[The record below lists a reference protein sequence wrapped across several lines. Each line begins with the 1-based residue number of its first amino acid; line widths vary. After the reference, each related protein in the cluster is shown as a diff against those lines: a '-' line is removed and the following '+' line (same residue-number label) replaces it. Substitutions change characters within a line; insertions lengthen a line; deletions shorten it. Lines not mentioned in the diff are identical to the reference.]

1 MSFDIQTNPKGR
13 SPKGKFYFGDNAV
26 KIDTTRTRDCQ
37 VGKLETY
44 NRFADEMKTYGYD
57 YKHVFGMCGLSF
69 FVLTTSRE
77 HSQFVHNMFNV
88 KEAQQLLEYEQSW
101 TILHNMNITTDPRI
115 WINLDKK
122 EVLISGT
129 TFLGEIKKTIFT
141 IMGYSLPQSGSLPMH
156 CSAFMYEEDT
166 ALMFG
171 LSGTGK
177 TTLSADPEYA
187 LIGDDEIAWDDQG
200 LHAIEAGCYAKTADL
215 DRETQPTIFE
225 AMDVAKNRGVLI
237 EENNG
242 HANSRSSYPLDCVD
256 GSITSPVNTF
266 FHPKDIFFL
275 AMDAEGTLPAISKV
289 EGMAIRTLFENGYTS
304 KMPGTEDGVNEIQRV
319 FSPCYGGPFMPLPV
333 KTYSDLLMDK
343 VVEEDTNVF
352 LVNTGMKP
360 DGNRYELEYTR
371 NCIKRALTGS
381 YQTTDVI
388 WHMPSQN
395 DAPDF
400 PIRLKEIN

>member
-1 MSFDIQTNPKGR
+1 MSIILETNPKGR

-26 KIDTTRTRDCQ
+26 KIDTIRTKDCQ
-37 VGKLETY
+37 VGKTETY
-44 NRFADEMKTYGYD
+44 SRYAKEMKTYGYP
-57 YKHVFGMCGLSF
+57 YKHVFGMCGVGF
-69 FVLTTSRE
+69 FVLTTSKE

-88 KEAQQLLEYEQSW
+88 KEAQQLHEYEKSW
-101 TILHNMNITTDPRI
+101 TIMHNMVIDTEPRV
-115 WINLDKK
+115 WINLDEK
-122 EVLISGT
+122 EVLISGS

-141 IMGYSLPQSGSLPMH
+141 IMGYVLPQNDSLPMH
-156 CSAFMYEEDT
+156 CSAFMYNEDT

-187 LIGDDEIAWDDQG
+187 LIGDDEIAWDEQG

-225 AMDVAKNRGVLI
+225 AMDVARERGVLI

-256 GSITSPVNTF
+256 GSITSPINTF
-266 FHPKDIFFL
+266 FHPKHIFFL
-275 AMDAEGTLPAISKV
+275 AMDAEGTLPAISVV
-289 EGMAIRTLFENGYTS
+289 EGMTIRTLFETGYTS

-319 FSPCYGGPFMPLPV
+319 FSPCYGSPFMPLPV
-333 KTYSDLLMDK
+333 TTYSNMLMDRIT
-343 VVEEDTNVF
+343 EEDTKVF

-360 DGNRYELEYTR
+360 DGKRYDLEYTR
-371 NCIKRALTGS
+371 NCIKRALNES
-381 YQTTDVI
+381 FETTDVEWHGIPDNPI
-388 WHMPSQN
+388 W
-395 DAPDF
+395 
-400 PIRLKEIN
+400 LKAMN